1 MIASLVVTLAAAAAS
16 LTPCEGLSKLKLDN
30 ATIVSATVVPE
41 GPAPTRAGGAR
52 AGAPAQA
59 PQTIPAH
66 CRVRID
72 LRPTS
77 DSHIEMEMWL
87 PPVEAWNGK
96 FMGVGNGGFAGSI
109 QGLTNEMPQ
118 ALRRGYATA
127 GTDTGHQT
135 QGGE

>member
-30 ATIVSATVVPE
+30 ATIVSATLVPE
-41 GPAPTRAGGAR
+41 GPAPTRGGGGGAR
-52 AGAPAQA
+52 AGAPAQP

-72 LRPTS
+72 LKPTS

-87 PPVEAWNGK
+87 PPVEA
-96 FMGVGNGGFAGSI
+96 
-109 QGLTNEMPQ
+109 
-118 ALRRGYATA
+118 
-127 GTDTGHQT
+127 
-135 QGGE
+135 